1 MNAPRPTLLL
11 TLLLTALVPSLQGCF
26 PVAAAGVTA
35 GALAASDRRT
45 FATQAVDEEIEL
57 KTDARIRD
65 QIGDAVHINVTSYNR
80 KVLLTGEATS
90 ATLKTRVNEIAQGVP
105 NVDGIIDEVQLAGT
119 SSLTAR
125 SNDAYITT
133 KVKARFIEANQ
144 FAAYHVKVVTEAG
157 VVYLR
162 GLVTEREMKDAIEI
176 ARTTGGVR
184 KVVNVT
190 EVISDEQARQLDAKP
205 QQQAPAETR

>member
-1 MNAPRPTLLL
+1 MNASRPTLLL
-11 TLLLTALVPSLQGCF
+11 TLLLTAVVPALQGCF

-35 GALAASDRRT
+35 GALAVSDRRT

-57 KTDARIRD
+57 KTDARIRE
-65 QIGDAVHINVTSYNR
+65 QIGDAVHINITSYNR

-90 ATLKTRVNEIAQGVP
+90 ATLKARVADIAKGVP
-105 NVDGIIDEVQLAGT
+105 NVDGLIDEVQLAGT

-133 KVKARFIEANQ
+133 KVKARFLEANQ
-144 FAAYHVKVVTEAG
+144 FAPYHVKVVTEAG

-162 GLVTEREMKDAIEI
+162 GLVTEREIKAAIDI

-184 KVVNVT
+184 KVVNAT
-190 EVISDEQARQLDAKP
+190 EVITDEQAKQLDAKP
-205 QQQAPAETR
+205 QQQAPAEAR

>member
-1 MNAPRPTLLL
+1 MNAPRPALLL
-11 TLLLTALVPSLQGCF
+11 TLLLTAVVPALQGCF

-35 GALAASDRRT
+35 GALAASDRRS

-57 KTDARIRD
+57 KTDARIRE
-65 QIGDAVHINVTSYNR
+65 QLGDAVHINITSYNR

-90 ATLKTRVNEIAQGVP
+90 ATFKARVTEIAKGVP
-105 NVDGIIDEVQLAGT
+105 NVDGLVDEVQLAGT

-144 FAAYHVKVVTEAG
+144 FAPYHVKVVTEAG

-162 GLVTEREMKDAIEI
+162 GLVTDREIKAAIEI

-190 EVISDEQARQLDAKP
+190 ELLSDEQARQLDAKP